1 LFGFR
6 EEEEEEEEE
15 ADGVRLQLTIIF
27 FILRQ

>member
-15 ADGVRLQLTIIF
+15 DGVRLQLTIIF